1 MGTTSVRYLVDDVD
15 AAVDFYT
22 TLLGF
27 EVQMRPGPGFA
38 ALKRDDLR
46 LLLNAPGS
54 GGAGQT
60 TPRGIPEPG
69 GWNRFQL
76 QVDDLVATVQHL
88 RDQRAT
94 FDGKIITGNGGN
106 RSCSWTRPA
115 TSSSCLNHSAPDLVL
130 RLPTCEIG
138 NSAAHGQ
145 DQLPQEDRPPGC
157 L

>member
-38 ALKRDDLR
+38 ALKRDDFR

-54 GGAGQT
+54 GGAGQA
-60 TPRGIPEPG
+60 TPRGVPEPG

-76 QVDDLVATVQHL
+76 QVDDLAATVQDL

-94 FDGKIITGNGGN
+94 FDGEIITGKGGQQILLMD
-106 RSCSWTRPA
+106 PA
-115 TSSSCLNHSAPDLVL
+115 
-130 RLPTCEIG
+130 G
-138 NSAAHGQ
+138 NLIELFEPFS
-145 DQLPQEDRPPGC
+145 D
-157 L
+157 